1 MATVSRPLTPATYHL
16 LLALAERDRHGY
28 ALKKAV
34 LTQSAGSVRLGAGT
48 LYAAIRRL
56 EREGLIEESGT
67 RPDPELDDERRR
79 YYSLTRRGL
88 TLLTAE
94 TERLRT
100 TVKLTELRLGLPPL
114 ADLGGRP

>member
-1 MATVSRPLTPATYHL
+1 MPAAKPLSPVSYHM
-16 LLALAERDRHGY
+16 LLALADRDRHGY

-34 LTQSAGSVRLGAGT
+34 FEQSEGSIRLGAGT

-56 EREGLIEESGT
+56 EGDGVIEESGN

-79 YYSLTRRGL
+79 YYALTRRGRA
-88 TLLTAE
+88 LLIAE

-100 TVKLTELRLGLPPL
+100 TVRLAEVRLGLPPL
-114 ADLGGRP
+114 AAGP